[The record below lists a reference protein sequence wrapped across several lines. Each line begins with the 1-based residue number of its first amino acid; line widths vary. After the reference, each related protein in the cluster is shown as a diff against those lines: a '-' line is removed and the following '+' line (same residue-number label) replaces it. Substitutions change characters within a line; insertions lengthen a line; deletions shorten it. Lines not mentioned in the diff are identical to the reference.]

1 MTWKPNWSRQTWT
14 LPEEKKFNNI
24 WRRRTKRKYLPSN
37 AKEPFLYDL
46 FTDFLYWYQ
55 SNKKDKTGKKFIQF
69 KDPFLCLR
77 QFLTIE
83 SPLKVIK
90 NVSYFML
97 KVFSF
102 LRSNC
107 FCPDFLFMWKNGLIK
122 TLWLISKFMTS
133 QTRNWEKKTSSRL
146 LKVKASAQH
155 VSFNMFW

>member
-24 WRRRTKRKYLPSN
+24 WRRRTKRKYLSSN

-46 FTDFLYWYQ
+46 FRDFLYWYQ

-102 LRSNC
+102 WDLIVFVLT
-107 FCPDFLFMWKNGLIK
+107 FCLCGKTAWLKHYDQFQNLWRHRLEIERRRLVPDF
-122 TLWLISKFMTS
+122 
-133 QTRNWEKKTSSRL
+133 SR
-146 LKVKASAQH
+146 
-155 VSFNMFW
+155 